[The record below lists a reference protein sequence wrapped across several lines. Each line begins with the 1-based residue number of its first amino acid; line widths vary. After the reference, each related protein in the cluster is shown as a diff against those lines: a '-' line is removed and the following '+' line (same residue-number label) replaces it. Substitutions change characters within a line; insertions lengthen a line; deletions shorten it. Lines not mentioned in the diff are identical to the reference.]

1 MSAEAYPMLMGAI
14 AMASSVA
21 TLFFLRFWRQT
32 GDPLFL
38 FFAAAFVLDAASRV
52 ALGVGHPSEELDP
65 LFLPRAPRDVRPHHR
80 GHHPEE
86 SPAQTPIVTMRHEH
100 QSAIAGC
107 G

>member
-65 LFLPRAPRDVRPHHR
+65 LFYLARLVMF
-80 GHHPEE
+80 GL
-86 SPAQTPIVTMRHEH
+86 I
-100 QSAIAGC
+100 IAGIIQKNRRRRPRS
-107 G
+107 